1 MECLVAAPS
10 PEAVRNT
17 TKSLGNKLLPRFRRY
32 LETESLGET
41 DVDFESNSPPAT
53 GDTPFAYSKWRL
65 VTRKRSWEEF
75 STEDSI
81 PWAFE
86 GRDDWLGSIQ
96 PVVDDRAT
104 DFLRHSFLAYSQA
117 EVEDRL
123 DETTILSSDFSFTT
137 QSFDV
142 SSTDALAALPTEFT
156 IPTLTSIKSLPAS
169 DYILATAPRLFK
181 VNMLVGV
188 ISLLPTHTVTLQRT
202 KQEMNIYKLL
212 VGDDTSAGFTI
223 NFWASAKGDDREFL
237 KVLPA
242 VRTRDIVLLRNV
254 ALGIYRGKVYGQTL
268 NPRWSRAETTVEV
281 IGKDGLVV
289 GKALGGVQGKN
300 QLERVISWVSTY
312 LWRPAEGRARKD
324 PDALPPDSMP
334 SRN

>member
-1 MECLVAAPS
+1 MEYLVAAPS
-10 PEAVRNT
+10 LEAVRNT
-17 TKSLGNKLLPRFRRY
+17 TKTLGNRLLPRFRRY
-32 LETESLGET
+32 LETESLGEN
-41 DVDFESNSPPAT
+41 DVDSSHSPPAT
-53 GDTPFAYSKWRL
+53 GDTPFTYSKWRL

-75 STEDSI
+75 STEYSI

-86 GRDDWLGSIQ
+86 GRDDWLGSIR
-96 PVVDDRAT
+96 PAMDDRAT

-117 EVEDRL
+117 EVEDRP

-137 QSFDV
+137 QILDV
-142 SSTDALAALPTEFT
+142 SSIDALAALPTQFT
-156 IPTLTSIKSLPAS
+156 IPTLTSIKSLPAA
-169 DYILATAPRLFK
+169 DCILATAPCRFK
-181 VNMLVGV
+181 VNILVGV

-212 VGDDTSAGFTI
+212 VGDTSAEFTI
-223 NFWASAKGDDREFL
+223 NFWAAVKGDDREFL
-237 KVLPA
+237 KVLPG

-254 ALGIYRGKVYGQTL
+254 ALGTYRGKVYGQTL
-268 NPRWSRAETTVEV
+268 NPRWSRAETTIEV

-300 QLERVISWVSTY
+300 QLERVINWVSTY
-312 LWRPAEGRARKD
+312 LWRPVEGRARKD